1 MSKKDMS
8 FDTKL
13 IHAGEPDPRIEGA
26 VSIPIFQSSTFEYAG
41 QTDYDSLRYIR
52 LNNTPNHIALH
63 EKLAALEGAEAAL
76 VTSSG
81 MSAITTS
88 LLTFLKSGDHL
99 LAHSTLYGGTA
110 DYVKHDLP
118 QYGIEVDFFDAMI
131 PDVWESKVKPNT
143 KVVYVETITNPLISI
158 PELGAVTE
166 LVKKHNLISMID
178 NTFASP
184 ALYCPLMHGFDISL
198 HSATKY
204 LNGHTDIVAG
214 VVIGSETHISKV
226 RSKLNHLGG
235 SLDPNACF
243 LLHRGIKTLS
253 LRMNRQCQNAMEIA
267 QFLESHPKVKQVNYP
282 GLESSPSHNR
292 AKEYLCGF
300 GAMISFEL
308 TGDVHAADAFIGRLE
323 YPICTASLGGV
334 ESLVTRPVQ
343 TSHSL
348 LSAEELAEAG
358 ISDTLIRYSVGI
370 ESGDDLIADLKQAL
384 D

>member
-63 EKLAALEGAEAAL
+63 KKLAALEGAEAAL

-131 PDVWESKVKPNT
+131 PDNWESKVKPNT

>member
-26 VSIPIFQSSTFEYAG
+26 VSVPIFQSSTFEYAG

-63 EKLAALEGAEAAL
+63 KKLAALEGAEAAL

-81 MSAITTS
+81 MSAITTA
-88 LLTFLKSGDHL
+88 LLTYLKSGDHL

-131 PDVWESKVKPNT
+131 PDDWESKVKSNT
-143 KVVYVETITNPLISI
+143 KVVYVETITNPLMSV
-158 PELGAVTE
+158 PELGAIIE
-166 LVKKHNLISMID
+166 LGKKHKLISMID

-184 ALYCPLMHGFDISL
+184 ALYCPIMQGFDISL

-214 VVIGSETHISKV
+214 VVIGSENNISKV

-253 LRMNRQCQNAMEIA
+253 LRMNRQCQNAMAIA
-267 QFLESHPKVKQVNYP
+267 RFLESHPKVKQVNYP

-300 GAMISFEL
+300 SAMISFEL
-308 TGDVHAADAFIGRLE
+308 TGDVSAADAFIGRLE

-348 LSAEELAEAG
+348 LSAEELLEAG

-370 ESGDDLIADLKQAL
+370 ESADDLIADLKQAL

>member
-26 VSIPIFQSSTFEYAG
+26 VSVPIFQSSTFEYAG

-63 EKLAALEGAEAAL
+63 KKLAALEGAEAAL

-81 MSAITTS
+81 MSAITTA
-88 LLTFLKSGDHL
+88 LLTYLKSGDHL

-131 PDVWESKVKPNT
+131 PDDWESKVKSNT
-143 KVVYVETITNPLISI
+143 KVVYVETITNPLMAV
-158 PELGAVTE
+158 PELGAIIE
-166 LVKKHNLISMID
+166 LGKKHKLISMID

-184 ALYCPLMHGFDISL
+184 ALYCPIMQGFDISL

-214 VVIGSETHISKV
+214 VVIGSENNISKV

-253 LRMNRQCQNAMEIA
+253 LRMNRQCQNAMAIA
-267 QFLESHPKVKQVNYP
+267 RFLESHPTVKQVNYP

-308 TGDVHAADAFIGRLE
+308 TGDVSAADAFIGRLE

-348 LSAEELAEAG
+348 LSVEELAEAG

-370 ESGDDLIADLKQAL
+370 ESADDLIADLKQAL

>member
-26 VSIPIFQSSTFEYAG
+26 VSVPIFQSSTFEYAG

-63 EKLAALEGAEAAL
+63 KKLAALEGAEAAL

-81 MSAITTS
+81 MSAITTA
-88 LLTFLKSGDHL
+88 LLTYLQSGDHL
-99 LAHSTLYGGTA
+99 LAQSTLYGGTA
-110 DYVKHDLP
+110 DYLKHDLP

-131 PDVWESKVKPNT
+131 PDDWESKVKSNT
-143 KVVYVETITNPLISI
+143 KVVYVETITNPLMSV
-158 PELGAVTE
+158 PELGAIIE
-166 LVKKHNLISMID
+166 LGKKHKLISMID

-184 ALYCPLMHGFDISL
+184 ALYCPIMQGFDISL

-214 VVIGSETHISKV
+214 VVIGSENNISKV

-253 LRMNRQCQNAMEIA
+253 LRMNRQCQNAMAIA
-267 QFLESHPKVKQVNYP
+267 RFLESHPKVKQVNYP

-300 GAMISFEL
+300 SAMISFEL
-308 TGDVHAADAFIGRLE
+308 TGDVSAADAFIGRLE

-348 LSAEELAEAG
+348 LSAEELVEAG

-370 ESGDDLIADLKQAL
+370 ESADDLISDLKQAL

>member
-26 VSIPIFQSSTFEYAG
+26 VSVPIFQSSTFEYAG

-63 EKLAALEGAEAAL
+63 KKLAALEGAEAAL

-81 MSAITTS
+81 MSAITTA
-88 LLTFLKSGDHL
+88 LLTYLKSGDHL

-131 PDVWESKVKPNT
+131 PDDWESKVKSNT
-143 KVVYVETITNPLISI
+143 KVVYVETITNPLMAI
-158 PELGAVTE
+158 PELGAIIE
-166 LVKKHNLISMID
+166 LGKKHKLISMID

-184 ALYCPLMHGFDISL
+184 ALYCPIMQGFDISL

-214 VVIGSETHISKV
+214 VVIGSENNISKV

-253 LRMNRQCQNAMEIA
+253 LRMNRQCQNAMAIA
-267 QFLESHPKVKQVNYP
+267 RFLESHPKVKQVNYP

-300 GAMISFEL
+300 SAMISFEL
-308 TGDVHAADAFIGRLE
+308 TGDASAADAFIGRLE

-348 LSAEELAEAG
+348 LSAEELVEAG

-370 ESGDDLIADLKQAL
+370 ESADDLITDLKQAL

>member
-13 IHAGEPDPRIEGA
+13 IHAGEPDPRIGGA

-63 EKLAALEGAEAAL
+63 KKLAALEGAEAAL

-81 MSAITTS
+81 MSAITTA

-131 PDVWESKVKPNT
+131 PDDWESKVKPNT

-348 LSAEELAEAG
+348 LSAEELVEAG

-370 ESGDDLIADLKQAL
+370 ESADDLISDLKQAL

>member
-52 LNNTPNHIALH
+52 LNNTPNHVALH
-63 EKLAALEGAEAAL
+63 KKLAALEGAESAL

-81 MSAITTS
+81 MSAITTA
-88 LLTFLKSGDHL
+88 LLTYLKSGDHL

-131 PDVWESKVKPNT
+131 PDDWESKVKSNT
-143 KVVYVETITNPLISI
+143 KVVYVETITNPLMSV
-158 PELGAVTE
+158 PELGAIIE
-166 LVKKHNLISMID
+166 LGKKHKLISMID

-184 ALYCPLMHGFDISL
+184 ALYCPVMQGFDISL

-214 VVIGSETHISKV
+214 VVIGSENRISKI

-253 LRMNRQCQNAMEIA
+253 LRMNRQCQNAMMIA
-267 QFLESHPKVKQVNYP
+267 RFLESHPKVKQVNYP
-282 GLESSPSHNR
+282 GLESNPSHNR

-308 TGDVHAADAFIGRLE
+308 AGDVHAADAFIGRLE

-348 LSAEELAEAG
+348 LSADELAKAG
-358 ISDTLIRYSVGI
+358 ISDTLIRLSVGI

>member
-26 VSIPIFQSSTFEYAG
+26 VSVPIFQSSTFEYAG

-63 EKLAALEGAEAAL
+63 KKLAALEGAEAAL

-81 MSAITTS
+81 MSAITTA
-88 LLTFLKSGDHL
+88 LLTYLQSGDHL
-99 LAHSTLYGGTA
+99 LAQNTLYGGTA

-131 PDVWESKVKPNT
+131 PDDWESKVKSNT
-143 KVVYVETITNPLISI
+143 KVVYVETITNPLMSV
-158 PELGAVTE
+158 PELGAIIE
-166 LVKKHNLISMID
+166 LGKKHKLISMID

-184 ALYCPLMHGFDISL
+184 ALYCPIMQGFDISL

-253 LRMNRQCQNAMEIA
+253 LRMNRQCQNAMAIA
-267 QFLESHPKVKQVNYP
+267 RFLESHPKVKQVNYP

-300 GAMISFEL
+300 SAMISFEL
-308 TGDVHAADAFIGRLE
+308 TGDVSAADAFIGRLE

-348 LSAEELAEAG
+348 LSAEELVEAG

-370 ESGDDLIADLKQAL
+370 ESADDLIADLKRAL

>member
-26 VSIPIFQSSTFEYAG
+26 VSVPIFQSSTFEYAG

-63 EKLAALEGAEAAL
+63 RKLAALEGAEAAL

-81 MSAITTS
+81 MSAITTA
-88 LLTFLKSGDHL
+88 LLTYLKSGDHL

-131 PDVWESKVKPNT
+131 PDDWESKVKSNT
-143 KVVYVETITNPLISI
+143 KVVYVETITNPLMSV
-158 PELGAVTE
+158 PELGAIIE
-166 LVKKHNLISMID
+166 LGKKHKLISMID

-184 ALYCPLMHGFDISL
+184 ALYCPIMQGFDISL

-214 VVIGSETHISKV
+214 VVIGSENNISKV

-253 LRMNRQCQNAMEIA
+253 LRMNRQCQNAMAIA
-267 QFLESHPKVKQVNYP
+267 RFLESHPKVKQVNYP

-300 GAMISFEL
+300 SAMISFEL
-308 TGDVHAADAFIGRLE
+308 TGDVSAADAFIGRLE

-348 LSAEELAEAG
+348 LSAEELVEAG

-370 ESGDDLIADLKQAL
+370 ESADDLIADLKRAL

>member
-63 EKLAALEGAEAAL
+63 KKLAALEGAEAAL

-81 MSAITTS
+81 MSAITTA

-143 KVVYVETITNPLISI
+143 KVVYVETITNPLITI

>member
-13 IHAGEPDPRIEGA
+13 IHAGEPDPRIGGA

-143 KVVYVETITNPLISI
+143 KVVYVETITNPLITI

>member
-13 IHAGEPDPRIEGA
+13 IHAGEPDPRIGGA

-81 MSAITTS
+81 MSAITTA

-143 KVVYVETITNPLISI
+143 KVVYVETITNPLITI

-323 YPICTASLGGV
+323 YPMCTASLGGV

>member
-26 VSIPIFQSSTFEYAG
+26 VSVPIFQSSTFEYAG

-63 EKLAALEGAEAAL
+63 KKLAALEGAEAAL

-81 MSAITTS
+81 MSAITTA
-88 LLTFLKSGDHL
+88 LLTYLQSGDHL
-99 LAHSTLYGGTA
+99 LAQSTLYGGTA
-110 DYVKHDLP
+110 DYLKHDLP

-131 PDVWESKVKPNT
+131 PDDWESKVKSNT
-143 KVVYVETITNPLISI
+143 KVVYVETITNPLMAV
-158 PELGAVTE
+158 PELGAIIE
-166 LVKKHNLISMID
+166 LGKKHKLISMID

-184 ALYCPLMHGFDISL
+184 ALYCPIMQGFDISL

-214 VVIGSETHISKV
+214 VVIGSENNISKV

-253 LRMNRQCQNAMEIA
+253 LRMNRQCQNAMAIA
-267 QFLESHPKVKQVNYP
+267 RFLESHPKVKQVNYP

-300 GAMISFEL
+300 SAMISFEL
-308 TGDVHAADAFIGRLE
+308 TGDVSAADAFIGRLE

-348 LSAEELAEAG
+348 LSAEELVEAG

-370 ESGDDLIADLKQAL
+370 ESADDLIADLKRAL

>member
-63 EKLAALEGAEAAL
+63 KKLAALEGAEAAL

-143 KVVYVETITNPLISI
+143 KVVYVETITNPLITI

-348 LSAEELAEAG
+348 LSAEELLEAG

-370 ESGDDLIADLKQAL
+370 ESADDLIADLKQAL

>member
-26 VSIPIFQSSTFEYAG
+26 VSVPIFQSSTFEYAG

-63 EKLAALEGAEAAL
+63 KKLAALEGAEAAL

-81 MSAITTS
+81 MSAITTA
-88 LLTFLKSGDHL
+88 LLTYLQSGDHL
-99 LAHSTLYGGTA
+99 LAQSTLYGGTA

-131 PDVWESKVKPNT
+131 PDDWESKVKSNT
-143 KVVYVETITNPLISI
+143 KVVYVETITNPLMSV
-158 PELGAVTE
+158 PELGAIIE
-166 LVKKHNLISMID
+166 LGKKHKLISMID

-184 ALYCPLMHGFDISL
+184 ALYCPIMQGFDISL

-214 VVIGSETHISKV
+214 VVIGSENNISKV

-253 LRMNRQCQNAMEIA
+253 LRMNRQCQNAMAIA
-267 QFLESHPKVKQVNYP
+267 RFLESHPKVKQVNYP

-300 GAMISFEL
+300 SAMISFEL
-308 TGDVHAADAFIGRLE
+308 TGDVSAADAFIGRLE

-348 LSAEELAEAG
+348 LSAEELLEAG

-370 ESGDDLIADLKQAL
+370 ESADDLISDLKRAL

>member
-26 VSIPIFQSSTFEYAG
+26 VSVPIFQSSTFEYAG

-63 EKLAALEGAEAAL
+63 KKLAALEGAEAAL

-81 MSAITTS
+81 MSAITTA
-88 LLTFLKSGDHL
+88 LLTYLQSGDHL
-99 LAHSTLYGGTA
+99 LAQSTLYGGTA

-131 PDVWESKVKPNT
+131 PDDWESKVKSNT
-143 KVVYVETITNPLISI
+143 KVVYVETITNPLMSV
-158 PELGAVTE
+158 PELGAIIE
-166 LVKKHNLISMID
+166 LGKKHKLISMID

-184 ALYCPLMHGFDISL
+184 ALYCPIMQGFDISL

-214 VVIGSETHISKV
+214 VVIGSENNISKV

-243 LLHRGIKTLS
+243 LLHRGLKTLS
-253 LRMNRQCQNAMEIA
+253 LRMNRQCQNAMAIA
-267 QFLESHPKVKQVNYP
+267 RFLESHPKVKQVNYP

-300 GAMISFEL
+300 SAMISFEL
-308 TGDVHAADAFIGRLE
+308 TGDVSAADAFIGRLE

-348 LSAEELAEAG
+348 LSAEELVEAG

-370 ESGDDLIADLKQAL
+370 ESADDLISDLKQAL

>member
-13 IHAGEPDPRIEGA
+13 IHAGEPDPRIGGA

-81 MSAITTS
+81 MSAITTA

-143 KVVYVETITNPLISI
+143 KVVYVETITNPLITI

>member
-26 VSIPIFQSSTFEYAG
+26 VSVPIFQSSTFEYAG

-63 EKLAALEGAEAAL
+63 KKLAALEGAEAAL

-81 MSAITTS
+81 MSAITTA
-88 LLTFLKSGDHL
+88 LLTYLKSGDHL

-118 QYGIEVDFFDAMI
+118 QYGIEVDFIDAKD
-131 PDVWESKVKPNT
+131 PSGWASKLKSNT
-143 KVVYVETITNPLISI
+143 KVIYVETITNPLLDVVALD
-158 PELGAVTE
+158 EVVTFA
-166 LVKKHNLISMID
+166 KANKLISMID

-184 ALYCPLMHGFDISL
+184 ALFCPIQHGFDISL

-214 VVIGSETHISKV
+214 AIIGNEPHMSKIT
-226 RSKLNHLGG
+226 SKLNHLGG
-235 SLDPNACF
+235 SLDPHACF
-243 LLHRGIKTLS
+243 LLNRGIKTLS
-253 LRMNRQCQNAMEIA
+253 IRMERQSKNAMKIA
-267 QFLESHPKVKQVNYP
+267 KFLEDHSKVDHVNFP
-282 GLESSPSHNR
+282 GLQSSPSYER
-292 AKEYLCGF
+292 AKQLLCGF
-300 GAMISFEL
+300 GAIVSFVVD
-308 TGDVHAADAFIGRLE
+308 GGVKVADDMMSRLKI
-323 YPICTASLGGV
+323 PICTASLGGV
-334 ESLVTRPVQ
+334 ESLITRPVQ

-348 LSAEELAEAG
+348 LSDEELELAG
-358 ISDTLIRYSVGI
+358 IDKALIRLSVGI
-370 ESGDDLIADLKQAL
+370 ESVDDLIEDLDQAL
-384 D
+384 S

>member
-63 EKLAALEGAEAAL
+63 KKLAALEGAEAAL

-143 KVVYVETITNPLISI
+143 KVVYVETITNPLITI

>member
-1 MSKKDMS
+1 
-8 FDTKL
+8 
-13 IHAGEPDPRIEGA
+13 
-26 VSIPIFQSSTFEYAG
+26 
-41 QTDYDSLRYIR
+41 
-52 LNNTPNHIALH
+52 
-63 EKLAALEGAEAAL
+63 
-76 VTSSG
+76 
-81 MSAITTS
+81 
-88 LLTFLKSGDHL
+88 
-99 LAHSTLYGGTA
+99 
-110 DYVKHDLP
+110 
-118 QYGIEVDFFDAMI
+118 
-131 PDVWESKVKPNT
+131 
-143 KVVYVETITNPLISI
+143 
-158 PELGAVTE
+158 
-166 LVKKHNLISMID
+166 
-178 NTFASP
+178 
-184 ALYCPLMHGFDISL
+184 
-198 HSATKY
+198 
-204 LNGHTDIVAG
+204 
-214 VVIGSETHISKV
+214 
-226 RSKLNHLGG
+226 
-235 SLDPNACF
+235 
-243 LLHRGIKTLS
+243 
-253 LRMNRQCQNAMEIA
+253 MNRQCQNAMEIA

>member
-81 MSAITTS
+81 MSAITTA

-143 KVVYVETITNPLISI
+143 KVVYVETITNPLITI

-243 LLHRGIKTLS
+243 LLHRGVKTLS

>member
-26 VSIPIFQSSTFEYAG
+26 VSVPIFQSSTFEYTG

-52 LNNTPNHIALH
+52 LNNTPNHIVLH
-63 EKLAALEGAEAAL
+63 KKLAALEGAESAL

-81 MSAITTS
+81 MSAITTA
-88 LLTFLKSGDHL
+88 LLTYLKSGDHL
-99 LAHSTLYGGTA
+99 LAHSTLYGGTS

-118 QYGIEVDFFDAMI
+118 QYGIEVDFFDAMVS
-131 PDVWESKVKPNT
+131 DDWESKVKSNT
-143 KVVYVETITNPLISI
+143 KVVYVETITNPMIAV
-158 PELGAVTE
+158 PELGAIIE
-166 LVKKHNLISMID
+166 LAKKHELISMID

-184 ALYCPLMHGFDISL
+184 ALYCPVMQGFDISL

-214 VVIGSETHISKV
+214 VVIGSENNISKV

-253 LRMNRQCQNAMEIA
+253 LRMDRQCQNAMAIA
-267 QFLESHPKVKQVNYP
+267 QFLEGHPKVKQVNYP
-282 GLESSPSHNR
+282 GLESNPSHNR

-308 TGDVHAADAFIGRLE
+308 AGDVHAADAFIGKLE
-323 YPICTASLGGV
+323 YPVCTASLGGV

-370 ESGDDLIADLKQAL
+370 ESADDLITDLKQAL

>member
-26 VSIPIFQSSTFEYAG
+26 VSVPIFQSSTFEYAG

-63 EKLAALEGAEAAL
+63 KKLAALEGAEAAL

-81 MSAITTS
+81 MSAITTA
-88 LLTFLKSGDHL
+88 LLTYLQSGDHL
-99 LAHSTLYGGTA
+99 LAQSTLYGGTA

-131 PDVWESKVKPNT
+131 PDDWESKVKSNT
-143 KVVYVETITNPLISI
+143 KVVYVETITNPLMSV
-158 PELGAVTE
+158 PELGAIIE
-166 LVKKHNLISMID
+166 LGKKHKLISMID

-184 ALYCPLMHGFDISL
+184 ALYCPIMQGFDISL

-214 VVIGSETHISKV
+214 VVIGSENNISKV

-253 LRMNRQCQNAMEIA
+253 LRMNRQCQNAMAIA
-267 QFLESHPKVKQVNYP
+267 RFLESHPKVKQVNYP

-300 GAMISFEL
+300 SAMISFEL
-308 TGDVHAADAFIGRLE
+308 TGDVSAADAFIGRLE

-348 LSAEELAEAG
+348 LSAEELVEAG

-370 ESGDDLIADLKQAL
+370 ESADDLISDLKRAL

>member
-81 MSAITTS
+81 MSAITTA

-131 PDVWESKVKPNT
+131 PDDWESKVKPNT
-143 KVVYVETITNPLISI
+143 KVVYVETITNPLITI